1 MPVEPPLH
9 LQQKGGR
16 NIRMNEYLLFLFS
29 SMHLLISLFKRCFGR
44 RNRRR
49 GRMLGLRL
57 SISLSLEFYKKMATS
72 EIKFEEYLMGSS

>member
-1 MPVEPPLH
+1 MKPPLH

-16 NIRMNEYLLFLFS
+16 NIRMNEYLLSLVS
-29 SMHLLISLFKRCFGR
+29 SMRLLISLFKRCFYR

-57 SISLSLEFYKKMATS
+57 SISSSLKFYKKMATS
-72 EIKFEEYLMGSS
+72 EIKFDEYLMDS